1 MLSYLGEI
9 TDDLTLTTFDHPRA
23 RTLEEYFLFL
33 GDYQFEENAKEL
45 IQKKIQEFS
54 NDAILITGSL
64 AFAAYVRELLQNGE
78 IKYEIEPV
86 KE

>member
-1 MLSYLGEI
+1 MLSYLGET

-23 RTLEEYFLFL
+23 RTVDEYFLFL
-33 GDYQFEENAKEL
+33 GDYPFVENAKEL
-45 IQKKIQEFS
+45 IQQKINEFP

-64 AFAAYVRELLQNGE
+64 AFASYVRELLVKGE
-78 IKYEIEPV
+78 IKYEVESP